1 MTDDDPKPAKLVR
14 KKVDSNSIIFQ
25 LEDVVDAI
33 LSDNEQPSV
42 SIPVDVKQLDD
53 ARAWM
58 EKEITHAAEQIAKQ
72 QEILNQLEDVYTRC
86 GGIAEKL
93 LDSATSLNIEI
104 PIGDC
109 FVDATIDSPLILMGA
124 STGITQMKSIIEFLL
139 PRGPTQP
146 IWLYWGVLS
155 AQDLYLTELCLSWE
169 EQYSGFT
176 FVPVVS
182 EPHRSPEWQGRTGLL
197 LDAVLQDFD
206 QLNDMQVYVSGSPG
220 MVYATYDRFIEH
232 GIDAKAIFSD
242 VFAYAPRAQKA

>member
-1 MTDDDPKPAKLVR
+1 MKSLNCKIRSIERYNATTRRVILEIPDGEPISFKAGQYLNIVLVDKR
-14 KKVDSNSIIFQ
+14 CPFSIASSPDIEGTLELHIRPTPNSADS
-25 LEDVVDAI
+25 V
-33 LSDNEQPSV
+33 
-42 SIPVDVKQLDD
+42 
-53 ARAWM
+53 
-58 EKEITHAAEQIAKQ
+58 EI
-72 QEILNQLEDVYTRC
+72 
-86 GGIAEKL
+86 EKL